1 MLLSPRMLVDIPARE
16 DCIDEYFFRLD
27 SEQDSQVTNANL
39 SFRSP
44 VNEMIGGFN
53 GVLLSIT
60 QRFLN
65 APFGIGI
72 QAPQVACGLLAELKR
87 VNGITQKS
95 LSITSNSPRS
105 I

>member
-1 MLLSPRMLVDIPARE
+1 MLVDIPARE

-44 VNEMIGGFN
+44 VNEMIGSFN